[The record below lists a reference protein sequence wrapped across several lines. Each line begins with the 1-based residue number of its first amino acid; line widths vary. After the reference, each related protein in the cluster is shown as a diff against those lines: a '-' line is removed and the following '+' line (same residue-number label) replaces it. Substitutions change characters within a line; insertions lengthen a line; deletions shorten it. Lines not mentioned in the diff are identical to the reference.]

1 MLALDSFARAID
13 ALHAEGVNW
22 LAYANAQAGPPT
34 PGVAVHQG
42 VLLCLGMGSRFA
54 EQTYYEMGGGEHPF
68 DERAVSLVAPLLGSH
83 LRRWDPEAR
92 LVYPGTKDSINLL
105 AWLAAAKAQYPS
117 RLGIGIRPDCGT
129 WFAVRA
135 ALVTHLP
142 PEVQRWL
149 EGRYPSLRD
158 ESSPCDS
165 CSERPCQPAC
175 PATAVASTFQLDRC
189 ARQRLTAQSPCAA
202 TCAAR
207 LACPVGSTH
216 RYSKPQIAYHYS
228 VSLRMLKRWLDG

>member
-1 MLALDSFARAID
+1 MLALDSFARAVD
-13 ALHAEGVNW
+13 ALHAEGINW
-22 LAYANAQAGPPT
+22 LAYASAKAGPPT

-42 VLLCLGMGSRFA
+42 VLLCLGMGSVFSD
-54 EQTYYEMGGGEHPF
+54 QISYETGSDHPF
-68 DERAVSLVAPLLGSH
+68 DERAASLVAPLLEVH
-83 LRRWDPEAR
+83 LRRWDPHAR
-92 LVYPGTKDSINLL
+92 LVYPATNDNINLL

-142 PEVQRWL
+142 PEVQGWL
-149 EGRYPSLRD
+149 DGRYPSLND
-158 ESSPCDS
+158 ERSPCDG
-165 CSERPCQPAC
+165 CSDRPCQLAC

-189 ARQRLTAQSPCAA
+189 VQERLTVGSPCAA
-202 TCAAR
+202 SCAAR
-207 LACPVGSTH
+207 LACPVGSTY

-228 VSLRMLKRWLDG
+228 VSLRMLKRWLNG